1 MTDSSRVQLSSLPVS
16 VRRMPALR
24 LAAALAIAGAA
35 FLVPVPGDAADLVET
50 PGVLAVIDRE
60 DIALS
65 GAHSVSDFL
74 HHRLGARYFNT
85 FGVSRLDVLGG
96 AAILIDGR
104 RAWGAD
110 VGVRPI
116 SAIERIEILGENAS
130 ALHGEGATGG
140 TINIVLRRGY
150 EGTEVSAAASRPTER
165 GGDAERV
172 SAFWGG
178 VLGRGHATIGV
189 EAGRQQELRDRD
201 REFSRATWTPGGSF
215 ADAQGVSA
223 GGNTAWFV
231 DLTSTPKLRYA
242 ALGDCPTSVYTGTL
256 SVPGGGVVCGFPYAE
271 TSWNNFVGRSE
282 DGSLFL
288 TADHPFGDDVDL
300 YIDARAA
307 FGETRDRYAPPVG
320 EFDLVEADSPFKGRL
335 QLASLGLMESEVPDN
350 ARLFHRF
357 VGHGN
362 RDWTTDTEQYDVTAG
377 LRGSFGDGIGH
388 DAWLRFYRFESVQ
401 KGGTFVSEPL
411 IEQAIA
417 AGRYD
422 FTNPSDPDLT
432 TYPDHWDAVR
442 DTSVRLTRDI
452 VSEHTT
458 AHVALD
464 GPAFALPGGALRWT
478 VGTELSRQDHRHV
491 YDHRTLDGAKVAT
504 ADALGSGG
512 TSAEGDRKRWSA
524 FAEFDIPLLDAWD
537 LALAARHDDY
547 DDVDSVF
554 SQRIASRY
562 RLADS
567 LALRASWV
575 AGGNPPGLHTMH
587 ERDSLRHPYVCDKLV
602 QGANCVAQQREWANA
617 GNPDLKPSETESVS
631 MGATVVLGPL
641 SLHGDWFQLAVNDKP
656 ALPSPQSV
664 LDLEA
669 EGAPLP
675 PGARVVRTG
684 AGGSIDY
691 IETRTLNLGEEDI
704 NGMNLGASVGW
715 ETDWL
720 DLALDVH
727 WLRVTRYEERVAG
740 ELQPGDVPGNRVH
753 AALRATRSD
762 VTALWS
768 MHAMSAYDNDSGDG
782 RYDSWVGHDLAV
794 LWRNVLGID
803 GLNLTGGVMNAG
815 DRGPPADSAD
825 RDQQDESLDALLGRT
840 FFVRTT
846 MAW

>member
-1 MTDSSRVQLSSLPVS
+1 M
-16 VRRMPALR
+16 ALHR
-24 LAAALAIAGAA
+24 LAAALAIAAA
-35 FLVPVPGDAADLVET
+35 ALLAPVPGGAADARGT

-65 GAHSVSDFL
+65 GAHSLSDFL
-74 HHRLGARYFNT
+74 YHRLSSRYFNT
-85 FGVSRLDVLGG
+85 FGVGRLDVLGG
-96 AAILIDGR
+96 AAILVDGR

-116 SAIERIEILGENAS
+116 SAVERIEILGEDAS

-140 TINIVLRRGY
+140 AINIVLRRDY

-189 EAGRQQELRDRD
+189 EAGRQEELRDKH

-223 GGNTAWFV
+223 GGNTALFI
-231 DLTSTPKLRYA
+231 DQSSTPKLRYA
-242 ALGDCPTSVYTGTL
+242 ALGDCPTSVYAGTL
-256 SVPGGGVVCGFPYAE
+256 SVPGRGEACGFPYAE
-271 TSWNNFVGRSE
+271 ISWNDFVGRSE
-282 DGSLFL
+282 DGSLSL
-288 TADHPFGDDVDL
+288 TADHPLGEDMDLHVD
-300 YIDARAA
+300 AHAA

-320 EFDLVEADSPFKGRL
+320 EFDLDENDSPFKSRL
-335 QLASLGLMESEVPDN
+335 QLDSLGLSESDVPDN

-362 RDWTTDTEQYDVTAG
+362 RNWTTDTEQYDVTAG
-377 LRGSFGDGIGH
+377 VRGSIGDGIGH
-388 DAWLRFYRFESVQ
+388 DAWLRFYRFESVR

-411 IEQAIA
+411 IEQAVA

-422 FTNPSDPDLT
+422 VANPSDPDLT
-432 TYPDHWDAVR
+432 TYSDHWDAVR

-452 VSEHTT
+452 VSEHAT

-464 GPAFALPGGALRWT
+464 GPAFTLPGGALRWT
-478 VGTELSRQDHRHV
+478 VGTELSRQDYRRV
-491 YDHRTLDGAKVAT
+491 YDHRTLDGAWVAT

-524 FAEFDIPLLDAWD
+524 FAELDIPLLDAWD
-537 LALAARHDDY
+537 LALATRHDDY
-547 DDVDSVF
+547 DDVGNVF

-567 LALRASWV
+567 FALRASWGT
-575 AGGNPPGLHTMH
+575 GGNPPGLHTVH
-587 ERDSLRHPYVCDKLV
+587 ERDSLLHPYVCDKLV
-602 QGANCVAQQREWANA
+602 QGDDCVDQQKEWANA
-617 GNPDLKPSETESVS
+617 GNLDLKPTETESVS
-631 MGATVVLGPL
+631 VGATAVLGPL

-656 ALPSPQSV
+656 SPPSPQSV

-684 AGGSIDY
+684 GSIDY
-691 IETRTLNLGEEDI
+691 IETRTLNLGEEDV
-704 NGMNLGASVGW
+704 NGVNLRARIDW
-715 ETDWL
+715 ETDRL

-740 ELQPGDVPGNRVH
+740 ELQPGDVPSHRVH
-753 AALRATRSD
+753 AALRATRGD

-768 MHAMSAYDNDSGDG
+768 MHAISAHDNDSGDG
-782 RYDSWVGHDLAV
+782 RYGSWVGHDVAV
-794 LWRNVLGID
+794 LWRNPLGID
-803 GLNLTGGVMNAG
+803 GLDLTGGVMNVD

-825 RDQQDESLDALLGRT
+825 RDQQDESLGALLGRT
-840 FFVRTT
+840 FFVRTG